1 MIGQNDGI
9 LICDWFQDRVRE
21 LQLQGQ
27 QERDDLAG
35 AAGARLVPPARRR
48 PRHQAP
54 VHAVSRQHETVN
66 TLDLI
71 KYFPIIVKIF
81 SQSSVPRQVPQRPA
95 GGHPAHRR
103 HGDGGGRQPQVI
115 SMFVVLTQK
124 KFCEIKKYLPSLTRT
139 RAVERCHC
147 PPGYTGL
154 SCGSCD
160 YGYTRVNNTLYR

>member
-1 MIGQNDGI
+1 MIGRNVAI
-9 LICDWFQDRVRE
+9 LNCYWSECCNTVQDRVRE

-66 TLDLI
+66 ILDFL
-71 KYFPIIVKIF
+71 KYFPIIVQIF
-81 SQSSVPRQVPQRPA
+81 SQSAVPRQVPQRPA

-103 HGDGGGRQPQVI
+103 HGDGGGSQPQVAI
-115 SMFVVLTQK
+115 STFVVLTQK
-124 KFCEIKKYLPSLTRT
+124 NSVKLKNIWP
-139 RAVERCHC
+139 A
-147 PPGYTGL
+147 
-154 SCGSCD
+154 
-160 YGYTRVNNTLYR
+160 